1 MELNS
6 VLKWHCCWLFFSLR
20 INPWLA
26 VMSPGWFGIVEWRL
40 FQAQS
45 ENLLRIFQAFTLLS
59 WAISLLIYIRP
70 CTLCCASC
78 GRGTKQNCVS
88 WRDLNVRK
96 YSKIMEA
103 SSKRK
108 KIWSLMILLHL
119 NTYYVCLNWRWLWKQ
134 MLNGTLC
141 FLYKES
147 SNHNP
152 NVNKPPLKF
161 KEVRD
166 YKVLSLLE

>member
-1 MELNS
+1 
-6 VLKWHCCWLFFSLR
+6 
-20 INPWLA
+20 
-26 VMSPGWFGIVEWRL
+26 
-40 FQAQS
+40 
-45 ENLLRIFQAFTLLS
+45 
-59 WAISLLIYIRP
+59 
-70 CTLCCASC
+70 
-78 GRGTKQNCVS
+78 
-88 WRDLNVRK
+88 
-96 YSKIMEA
+96 
-103 SSKRK
+103 
-108 KIWSLMILLHL
+108 
-119 NTYYVCLNWRWLWKQ
+119 